1 MKKQDNES
9 LIQELKKRLDWYLM
23 EASDEEFDA
32 NEVQNLMNLLDSLK
46 ADRDDGINE
55 EFPVEEALSDFWK
68 YCEEREEDEQILA
81 TAEEEENIEK
91 SSEKENEPEKKAKEH
106 KVFGFFRRHKAGAVA
121 AAAVLIVVLV
131 GGSWQVVANAEKHGG
146 FFWWMDKNEE
156 GTTMITSP
164 EHQEKPVGNMT
175 SEDYYT
181 VEQIPE
187 EYREYIE
194 APLGLSSIQEYELD
208 AIRIV
213 QRDALKSLYIF
224 LKDDDNK
231 IHFEIK
237 MYPQKILWI
246 RDGYPEY
253 SFAEEFEDNGIK
265 YEVFKKEEVD
275 GRQNYIIYF
284 NYGNIKYATV
294 GMENEKFIKEIAM
307 EYGETITENKSD
319 KR

>member
-32 NEVQNLMNLLDSLK
+32 DEVQNLMNLLDSLK

-68 YCEEREEDEQILA
+68 YCEEREEDERILA

-91 SSEKENEPEKKAKEH
+91 SSEKENEPEKKVKEH

-164 EHQEKPVGNMT
+164 GEMGSLGGNME

-181 VEQIPE
+181 IEDVPE
-187 EYREYIE
+187 KYREYVKI
-194 APLGLSSIQEYELD
+194 PLKVPVMEKYELD
-208 AIRIV
+208 SIRIIR
-213 QRDALKSLYIF
+213 RDIAVDLYIF
-224 LKDDDNK
+224 LKDENK
-231 IHFEIK
+231 NIMYYEIII
-237 MYPQKILWI
+237 YPHEVLRI

-253 SFAEEFEDNGIK
+253 DFVEEFEKDEINF
-265 YEVFKKEEVD
+265 EVFKKEEINKK
-275 GRQNYIIYF
+275 QSYIVYF
-284 NYGNIKYATV
+284 YYENVKYAIV
-294 GMENEKFIKEIAM
+294 GMEDEKLVKETAI
-307 EYGETITENKSD
+307 ECGKVVKS
-319 KR
+319 RNN

>member
-32 NEVQNLMNLLDSLK
+32 DEVQNLMNLLDSLK

-164 EHQEKPVGNMT
+164 EGMENRAENIQTE
-175 SEDYYT
+175 YYYRIDE
-181 VEQIPE
+181 VPKK
-187 EYREYIE
+187 YREYVEI
-194 APLGLSSIQEYELD
+194 PLELPTMQEY
-208 AIRIV
+208 
-213 QRDALKSLYIF
+213 ALKEIKIVKRENTVALYVF
-224 LKDDDNK
+224 LQSNTENTL
-231 IHFEIK
+231 HFEIVI
-237 MYPQKILWI
+237 YPQEILWV

-253 SFAEEFEDNGIK
+253 SFVEEVEKDGIK
-265 YEVFKKEEVD
+265 YEEFMKKELD
-275 GRQNYIIYF
+275 GKKSYVVYF
-284 NYGNIKYATV
+284 YYDNVKYATA
-294 GMENEKFIKEIAM
+294 GMDDENLIKKIAM
-307 EYGETITENKSD
+307 ECGEIVKSSNRD
-319 KR
+319 Y

>member
-32 NEVQNLMNLLDSLK
+32 DEVQNLMNLLDSLK

-81 TAEEEENIEK
+81 TAEEDENIEK

-106 KVFGFFRRHKAGAVA
+106 KVIGFFRRHKVGAVA

-164 EHQEKPVGNMT
+164 EGVDKIAASNEAEN
-175 SEDYYT
+175 YYIIDD
-181 VEQIPE
+181 IPE
-187 EYREYIE
+187 EYREYAQLMQKIP
-194 APLGLSSIQEYELD
+194 AMKEYEFKEIKI
-208 AIRIV
+208 AKRETAV
-213 QRDALKSLYIF
+213 AMHIF
-224 LKDDDNK
+224 LENTEND
-231 IHFEIK
+231 IVHFQIVV
-237 MYPQKILWI
+237 YPQEILRI

-253 SFAEEFEDNGIK
+253 NFAEKFEKDGIE
-265 YEVFKKEEVD
+265 YEVFKKDELQ
-275 GRQNYIIYF
+275 GKQNYIVYF
-284 NYGNIKYATV
+284 YQENVKYAIV
-294 GMENEKFIKEIAM
+294 GMEDVKRIKEIAM
-307 EYGETITENKSD
+307 ECGAVVKENDSRK
-319 KR
+319 

>member
-32 NEVQNLMNLLDSLK
+32 DEVQNLMNLLDSLK

-68 YCEEREEDEQILA
+68 YCEEREEDERILA

-164 EHQEKPVGNMT
+164 EGKPDEFESNTTEYYYKIEDVPEKYRGYVQMPL
-175 SEDYYT
+175 D
-181 VEQIPE
+181 IP
-187 EYREYIE
+187 IM
-194 APLGLSSIQEYELD
+194 QEYVLQEVKIAKRETSVALHLFVKNSD
-208 AIRIV
+208 NDVVHFQIV
-213 QRDALKSLYIF
+213 V
-224 LKDDDNK
+224 
-231 IHFEIK
+231 
-237 MYPQKILWI
+237 YPQEILRI

-253 SFAEEFEDNGIK
+253 DFVEEFQKDEIK
-265 YEVFKKEEVD
+265 YEVFKKNEID
-275 GRQNYIIYF
+275 GKKNYIVYF
-284 NYGNIKYATV
+284 YYNNVKYVTSDIED
-294 GMENEKFIKEIAM
+294 ENLIKEIAM
-307 EYGETITENKSD
+307 KYGMKVMENDSD
-319 KR
+319 K

>member
-32 NEVQNLMNLLDSLK
+32 DEVQNLMNLLDSLK

-68 YCEEREEDEQILA
+68 YCEEREEDERILA

-164 EHQEKPVGNMT
+164 EGSDNVENDIAV
-175 SEDYYT
+175 YYYKIA
-181 VEQIPE
+181 EMPKEYHKYAQIPLKLPSME
-187 EYREYIE
+187 EYS
-194 APLGLSSIQEYELD
+194 LSKVK
-208 AIRIV
+208 IV
-213 QRDALKSLYIF
+213 ERDTSTALHVF
-224 LKDDDNK
+224 LQNDDDSVV
-231 IHFEIK
+231 HFQIVIYPKEI
-237 MYPQKILWI
+237 LRI

-253 SFAEEFEDNGIK
+253 NFLEEFDNNGMK
-265 YEVFKKEEVD
+265 YEVFKKDEID
-275 GRQNYIIYF
+275 GKRNYIVYF
-284 NYGNIKYATV
+284 YYNNVKYATTGV
-294 GMENEKFIKEIAM
+294 EDEKLIKEIAM
-307 EYGETITENKSD
+307 EYGTAVAENDNLK
-319 KR
+319 

>member
-32 NEVQNLMNLLDSLK
+32 DEVQNLMNLLDSLK

-68 YCEEREEDEQILA
+68 YCEEREEDERILA

-106 KVFGFFRRHKAGAVA
+106 KVIGFFRRHKAGAVA

-164 EHQEKPVGNMT
+164 AGSNE
-175 SEDYYT
+175 SENYYSLDD
-181 VEQIPE
+181 VPKD
-187 EYREYIE
+187 YREYAKI
-194 APLGLSSIQEYELD
+194 LTELPTTQHYQLNM
-208 AIRIV
+208 IKIV
-213 QRDALKSLYIF
+213 QRENSTVMYIF
-224 LKDDDNK
+224 LQEDKNNV
-231 IHFEIK
+231 HFEII
-237 MYPQKILWI
+237 MYPQEMLRI

-253 SFAEEFEDNGIK
+253 IFSEEFEKDGIK
-265 YEVFKKEEVD
+265 YEAFEKEEQD
-275 GRQNYIIYF
+275 GKINYIVYF
-284 NYGNIKYATV
+284 YYRNVKYATV
-294 GMENEKFIKEIAM
+294 GTEDEKLVKEIAM
-307 EYGETITENKSD
+307 ECGAAIMKSD
-319 KR
+319 RTE

>member
-32 NEVQNLMNLLDSLK
+32 DEVQNLMNLLDSLK

-91 SSEKENEPEKKAKEH
+91 SPEKENEPEKKAKEH
-106 KVFGFFRRHKAGAVA
+106 KVIGFFRRHKAGAVA

-164 EHQEKPVGNMT
+164 EGKDNCAENIST
-175 SEDYYT
+175 IYYYT
-181 VEQIPE
+181 IE
-187 EYREYIE
+187 EVPNEFRKYAEC
-194 APLGLSSIQEYELD
+194 LMKLSSIEEYELKE
-208 AIRIV
+208 IKIV
-213 QRDALKSLYIF
+213 EYEDVNTVHAVFQNNSK
-224 LKDDDNK
+224 K
-231 IHFEIK
+231 IIYFEIII
-237 MYPQKILWI
+237 YPQEILRI

-253 SFAEEFEDNGIK
+253 NFEGELEKDGIK
-265 YEVFKKEEVD
+265 YEIFKKDEKD
-275 GRQNYIIYF
+275 GKQSYIVYF
-284 NYGNIKYATV
+284 YDGNVKYVTA
-294 GMENEKFIKEIAM
+294 GKENEEFIKEIAQ
-307 EYGETITENKSD
+307 EFGTVVKKS
-319 KR
+319 K